1 VFSALRENWFAE
13 TNRVPARRPINKT
26 ARQLKIRIRFWGA
39 VIAACLCCAA
49 AAGADSVA
57 RLPAADPSA
66 PTTGPIPPT
75 LFGMHVHIRSR
86 DDPWPQVPYGSY
98 RILLNKTAWSLLNPS
113 EGNYDWRVFDW
124 LLATLKAQGVE
135 DVIYSFTRVP
145 SWASSKPD
153 AECEKPGWARRGGW
167 HPNMAGTCAPPADLN
182 PDGSGTDKHWKDF
195 VSAIVS
201 HAKNSNGPHIK
212 YWEIWNEP
220 NHPTFWTGTFPQ
232 MVRMSRDAA
241 TIIKS
246 IDPQALIVS
255 PPVGADESGIH
266 WLDGYLSAGG
276 GDSAD
281 IMAFHGYLR
290 TGKLREYPSAGLI
303 TAVERYRRTLAQ
315 YGQSSKPLWNTEASW
330 GDAAL
335 KGFEQD
341 QDFQAAFLAQFYLMH
356 WSLGV
361 PRLYWF
367 AWNDLAVG
375 TLWLPGSGVTK
386 AALAYGEVY
395 KWLVGSTM
403 TRPCTEREGLWVCGL
418 KQPGGQEAEVV
429 WSDEGTRTYTP
440 RTSLKRMRDLD
451 GNVTPVA
458 GAIKVSG
465 KPLLLEAR

>member
-1 VFSALRENWFAE
+1 MQ
-13 TNRVPARRPINKT
+13 ARRPANRS
-26 ARQLKIRIRFWGA
+26 ARQRKIQIGFWGA
-39 VIAACLCCAA
+39 VIAACLCCTAA
-49 AAGADSVA
+49 PGADSAA
-57 RLPAADPSA
+57 RFPAANPSTQ
-66 PTTGPIPPT
+66 TTGPIPST
-75 LFGMHVHIRSR
+75 LFGMHVHIVSR
-86 DDPWPQVPYGSY
+86 DQPWPQVPYGSY

-113 EGNYDWRVFDW
+113 EGNYDWRVLDW
-124 LLATLKAQGVE
+124 LLTTLKAQGVD
-135 DVIYSFTRVP
+135 DVIFTFIRVP

-153 AECEKPGWARRGGW
+153 AECAKPRLAKAGIRQPEK
-167 HPNMAGTCAPPADLN
+167 AGSCAPPADLN
-182 PDGSGTDKHWKDF
+182 PDGSGSDKHWKDF

-201 HAKNSNGPHIK
+201 HAKNSNGAHIK

-220 NHPTFWTGTFPQ
+220 NHPTFWIGTFPQ

-241 TIIKS
+241 AIIKG
-246 IDPQALIVS
+246 IDPQAVIVS
-255 PPVGADESGIH
+255 PPVGADSTGLS
-266 WLDGYLSAGG
+266 WLDGFLAAGG

-281 IMAFHGYLR
+281 VIAFHGYLG
-290 TGKLREYPSAGLI
+290 TGKLRAYPAQGLM
-303 TAVERYRRTLAQ
+303 TAVERYRQVLAQ
-315 YGQSSKPLWNTEASW
+315 YGQNNKPLWNTEASW

-335 KGFEQD
+335 KGFDQD

-375 TLWLPGSGVTK
+375 SLWFADSGVTK
-386 AALAYGEVY
+386 AGVAYGEVY

-403 TRPCTEREGLWVCGL
+403 TRPCTQTEGLWVCGL

-429 WSDEGTRTYTP
+429 WSDEGIRTYTP

-451 GNVTPVA
+451 GNETPVA
-458 GAIKVSG
+458 GGIKVSP